1 VLQPA
6 NRVLQKLNVSTN
18 NLTEA
23 CIEDIEDAMVKNTT
37 LRSITAG
44 DNAISEKG
52 LKKIDKLLRENI
64 RKAELERAV
73 ITVQVD
79 GASTKV
85 LAYHST
91 KVLGEHQ
98 KG

>member
-1 VLQPA
+1 MALV
-6 NRVLQKLNVSTN
+6 QKY
-18 NLTEA
+18 
-23 CIEDIEDAMVKNTT
+23 
-37 LRSITAG
+37 
-44 DNAISEKG
+44 
-52 LKKIDKLLRENI
+52 LLIIVQKYLENI

-98 KG
+98 KGGIGACCYHCSGGWRDWLNSTKVLAYHSTKLLAY